1 MSFLTL
7 RNTKWTGGD
16 VTISD
21 DGQFIVVEL
30 RDAAPVRGYMI
41 VEIATGQV
49 IKGQWRSLFEAQ
61 KAANSLRTSTNQPEE
76 GEDRG

>member
-7 RNTKWTGGD
+7 RNSKWTGGD

-21 DGQFIVVEL
+21 DGRFVVIEI

-41 VEIATGQV
+41 VEVATGLV
-49 IKGQWRSLFEAQ
+49 TKGPWQSLFEAQ
-61 KAANSLRTSTNQPEE
+61 TATGSLRTTNQPKKE
-76 GEDRG
+76 GAHG